1 MQETTAA
8 QGFLH
13 RIPFSLPKEKIRGI
27 RVIEGERLMSL
38 SPLVLTCDVDTAE
51 T

>member
-27 RVIEGERLMSL
+27 RVIEGGETNVSL
-38 SPLVLTCDVDTAE
+38 PVRFDLQCGYG
-51 T
+51 

>member
-1 MQETTAA
+1 MKETIAA

-27 RVIEGERLMSL
+27 RVIGG
-38 SPLVLTCDVDTAE
+38 AE
-51 T
+51 TKGLSAPFSDFDLR

>member
-1 MQETTAA
+1 MEETAAA

-27 RVIEGERLMSL
+27 RVIEGERFYL
-38 SPLVLTCDVDTAE
+38 SPRLVLTYDVDTAGN
-51 T
+51 